1 LSSLLN
7 KSHTLIYSPTPYST
21 PTLRLEFSKAHT
33 QLFLDQVYANA
44 IGGFVPNT
52 NIPDPNFGRCLQCA
66 AIDRARYRI
75 NPPLARSD
83 FCTQC
88 FTQYCFDPNNPSSS
102 SELPGRVLAFENPD
116 PQGLSAL
123 SSFLSRGKV
132 GLIVG
137 FLVAVLVI
145 AAICTFL
152 CVFLSSPLKYLI
164 F

>member
-1 LSSLLN
+1 M
-7 KSHTLIYSPTPYST
+7 
-21 PTLRLEFSKAHT
+21 
-33 QLFLDQVYANA
+33 
-44 IGGFVPNT
+44 
-52 NIPDPNFGRCLQCA
+52 
-66 AIDRARYRI
+66 
-75 NPPLARSD
+75 ARSD

-116 PQGLSAL
+116 PQGVSAL

-137 FLVAVLVI
+137 FLVAVLLI

-152 CVFLSSPLKYLI
+152 CVSLLTIEI
-164 F
+164 FELLMLCFAE